1 MTTMQDMIADV
12 RRMAYGTLNDQIN
25 LVATQYTAGA
35 ATLVLD
41 MDVSN
46 ITPGMVLSGGLNV
59 WYVKGTDPTTKTVY
73 VIPKFDN
80 SPEATLP
87 VGTFVYIK
95 PRVTDWNL
103 FSTINEEILRMSSP
117 ENGLYKIASWTAN
130 VDSTWQTYP
139 IPSAAQDMIGM
150 LRVRYRVPGSDD
162 TWVDIPD
169 KTYRMQMNVDT
180 FYVRLL
186 RNIPSGTDIE
196 FIYKAPFTPATSVT
210 DDVVADCGLT
220 PSMVDIPPL
229 GAYASLMRTTE
240 SRRNQVQMQ
249 GDARR
254 AQEVSSGANV
264 NMYASIER
272 DYKSRINEELAR
284 LTQRNSIQ
292 RSL

>member
-1 MTTMQDMIADV
+1 MTTMQDLIADT
-12 RRMAYGTLNDQIN
+12 RRMAYGTLNEQIN
-25 LVATQYTAGA
+25 LVATEYTAGA
-35 ATLVLD
+35 ATLVMD

-46 ITPGMVLSGGLNV
+46 ITPGMILSGGLNV
-59 WYVKGTDPTTKTVY
+59 WYVKGIDAGTKTVY

-130 VDSTWQTYP
+130 VDSTWQTYS
-139 IPSAAQDMIGM
+139 IPSTAQDMIG
-150 LRVRYRVPGSDD
+150 LVRVRYRVPGSDD
-162 TWVDIPD
+162 TWVDIPE

-180 FYVRLL
+180 FYIRLL

-196 FIYKAPFTPATSVT
+196 FIYKSPFTPATSVD

-254 AQEVSSGANV
+254 AQEVVSGANV
-264 NMYASIER
+264 NMYARVER
-272 DYKSRINEELAR
+272 DYKTRINEELAR

>member
-25 LVATQYTAGA
+25 LVATEYTAGA
-35 ATLVLD
+35 TTLVLD

-80 SPEATLP
+80 SPEAALP

-103 FSTINEEILRMSSP
+103 FSTLNEEILRMSSP

-130 VDSTWQTYP
+130 VDSTWQTYA
-139 IPSAAQDMIGM
+139 IPAEAQDMIGM

-210 DDVVADCGLT
+210 DDVVADCGLMQ
-220 PSMVDIPPL
+220 SMVDIPPL

-240 SRRNQVQMQ
+240 SRRNQVQTQ

-264 NMYASIER
+264 NMYARVER

>member
-25 LVATQYTAGA
+25 LVATEYTAGA
-35 ATLVLD
+35 TTLVLD

-46 ITPGMVLSGGLNV
+46 ITPGMILSGGLNV
-59 WYVKGTDPTTKTVY
+59 WYVKGTDPATKTVF

-80 SPEATLP
+80 SPQQALD
-87 VGTFVYIK
+87 VGSFVYIK
-95 PRVTDWNL
+95 PRVTEWNL
-103 FSTINEEILRMSSP
+103 FSTLNEEILRMSSP

-139 IPSAAQDMIGM
+139 IPVAAQDMIGM
-150 LRVRYRVPGSDD
+150 VRVRYRVPGSDD

-196 FIYKAPFTPATSVT
+196 FIYKAPFSPATSVT
-210 DDVVADCGLT
+210 DDIVADCGLT
-220 PSMVDIPPL
+220 QSMVDIPPL

-264 NMYASIER
+264 NMYARIER
-272 DYKSRINEELAR
+272 DYKTRINEELAR

>member
-1 MTTMQDMIADV
+1 MTTMQDLIADV
-12 RRMAYGTLNDQIN
+12 RRMAYGTLNEQIN
-25 LVATQYTAGA
+25 VVATQYTAGS

-46 ITPGMVLSGGLNV
+46 ITPGMILSGGLNV
-59 WYVKGTDPTTKTVY
+59 WYVKGTDPATKTVF

-80 SPEATLP
+80 SPQQALA
-87 VGTFVYIK
+87 VGSFVYIK
-95 PRVTDWNL
+95 PRVTEWNL
-103 FSTINEEILRMSSP
+103 FSTLNEEILRMSSP
-117 ENGLYKIASWTAN
+117 ENGLYKIASWKAN

-139 IPSAAQDMIGM
+139 IPVAAQDMIGM
-150 LRVRYRVPGSDD
+150 VRVRYRVPGSDD

-196 FIYKAPFTPATSVT
+196 FIYKAPFSPATSVT
-210 DDVVADCGLT
+210 DDIVADCGLT
-220 PSMVDIPPL
+220 QSMVDIPPL

-264 NMYASIER
+264 NMYARIER
-272 DYKSRINEELAR
+272 DYKTRINEELAR

>member
-25 LVATQYTAGA
+25 LVATEYTAGA

-103 FSTINEEILRMSSP
+103 FSTLNEEILRMSSP

-139 IPSAAQDMIGM
+139 IPVAAQDMIGM
-150 LRVRYRVPGSDD
+150 VRVRYRVPGSDD

-220 PSMVDIPPL
+220 QSMVDIPPL

-264 NMYASIER
+264 NMYARIER
-272 DYKSRINEELAR
+272 DYKTRINEELAR

>member
-1 MTTMQDMIADV
+1 MTTMQDLIADV
-12 RRMAYGTLNDQIN
+12 RRMAYGTLNEQIN
-25 LVATQYTAGA
+25 VVATQYTAGS

-46 ITPGMVLSGGLNV
+46 ITPGMILSGGLNV
-59 WYVKGTDPTTKTVY
+59 WYVKGTDPATKTVF

-80 SPEATLP
+80 SPQQALD
-87 VGTFVYIK
+87 VGSFVYIK
-95 PRVTDWNL
+95 PRVTEWNL
-103 FSTINEEILRMSSP
+103 FSTLNEEILRMSSP

-139 IPSAAQDMIGM
+139 IPVAAQDMIGM
-150 LRVRYRVPGSDD
+150 VRVRYRVPGSDD

-196 FIYKAPFTPATSVT
+196 FIYKAPFSPATSVT
-210 DDVVADCGLT
+210 DDIVADCGLT
-220 PSMVDIPPL
+220 QSMVDIPPL

-264 NMYASIER
+264 NMYARIER
-272 DYKSRINEELAR
+272 DYKTRINEELAR